1 MSSKR
6 RVIIGVTGASGG
18 IYAVRT
24 IRAFL
29 IHGFEIH
36 LIVSDYGNFV
46 LKESE
51 INIIAFALDI
61 GSRIGF
67 LISSKNKK

>member
-24 IRAFL
+24 IRAF
-29 IHGFEIH
+29 F
-36 LIVSDYGNFV
+36 DPRF
-46 LKESE
+46 
-51 INIIAFALDI
+51 
-61 GSRIGF
+61 
-67 LISSKNKK
+67 